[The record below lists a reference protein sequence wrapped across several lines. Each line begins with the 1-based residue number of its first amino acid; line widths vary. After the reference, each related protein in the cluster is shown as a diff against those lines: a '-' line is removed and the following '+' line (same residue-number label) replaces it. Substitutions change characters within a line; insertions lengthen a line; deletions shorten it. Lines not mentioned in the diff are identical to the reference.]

1 MHRRS
6 LLVAL
11 LLFAAAAGIW
21 WATHHAG
28 PQAAPS
34 PAAPGGAT
42 TAAPTSPATTPPP
55 EAPPTAP
62 RQEAAAAAPGLAIQ
76 VLDPDRNPVAGVQ
89 IEVRGDDPDFRL
101 PPTAA
106 DGVAR
111 ADRLPHDSVWFR
123 VQHDGCTGTTSW
135 RWASPLQHELT
146 LRLVRDRQVEVAV
159 TDTSGAPC
167 ADAEVSLLPP
177 QGESAASQDKHRTD
191 PDGTARIT
199 LPGTD
204 WLALQPGV
212 RARASASQGR
222 DRAESDVVPFAAT
235 GVTRCRVVLAR
246 SPEPTGG
253 LTVHF
258 VDATGA
264 PTAAHGRLSWSVV
277 ISASTRRSFPAPYG
291 LVDVAGPSTLVTG
304 VGGDDEVSLTLYE
317 GDRLEARQSVQIPAG
332 VDRHEVT
339 MRRGALAPQLEVPLV
354 DAQGTPVT
362 TGTFVLF
369 VRHQNGNT
377 REKKQATPD
386 AQGIVRLVLPATT
399 AGTLEVARPFAADVL
414 HWPPQ
419 QGVPRPYYT
428 SIGTPPPPPPCL
440 AVRTFPALAK
450 TPVHRVEAVVVPA
463 LAATISGR
471 VVDTD
476 GRPAAGV
483 RIGITTT
490 TAPEPAA
497 FAEFETRSD
506 AAGRF
511 RIQATTLP
519 DEVFVFARRP
529 GAFSPP
535 QRARHAVDT
544 VLALVLQP
552 TGTLVMNLRRAAG
565 LGDRARST
573 GSYASVAL
581 VLDEAALTDGAWGL
595 FRDRAMIGDADLL
608 RRWHVQRYVQEDGDL
623 VFDDLVPA
631 TYEVRTAVGTTRLV
645 TVRDVV
651 VHAGATTRPPQL
663 DGLVLGD
670 GVEAVCV
677 RVAGAD
683 GKPLRD
689 ARVRFQLPEWRETQ
703 PGGVDRATDAQG
715 EAWFVVPRNTVTD
728 VEVVATGL
736 APLRLT
742 GVRFPLDVRLGAG
755 ATCAVALRGHEA
767 LRRDVRALVMV
778 CRSHENGPPDTPVQ
792 RFKDFV
798 QLHHPQATVGDDGRA
813 AIPNLPPGRWRI
825 WLAALPPLDA
835 ARGDGI
841 PFVLLGDRDVAGVDA
856 STIDVAHELTA
867 AELATLRG
875 Q

>member
-1 MHRRS
+1 MHRLS
-6 LLVAL
+6 LLVTL
-11 LLFAAAAGIW
+11 LLLAAAGLW
-21 WATHHAG
+21 WATRHDG
-28 PQAAPS
+28 PQPTPSPTAPASAPVAAPS
-34 PAAPGGAT
+34 SPAA
-42 TAAPTSPATTPPP
+42 
-55 EAPPTAP
+55 APPAPAP
-62 RQEAAAAAPGLAIQ
+62 RQEAAATAPGLAIR
-76 VLDPDRNPVAGVQ
+76 VLDPEKNPVPGVA
-89 IEVRGDDPDFRL
+89 IEVLGDDPDFRL
-101 PPTAA
+101 PPTSA

-111 ADRLPHDSVWFR
+111 ADRLPLDSVWFR
-123 VQHDGCTGTTSW
+123 ARHDGCTGTTSW
-135 RWASPLQHELT
+135 RWASPLQRELT
-146 LRLVRDRQVEVAV
+146 LRLVRDRDVEVTV
-159 TDTSGAPC
+159 TDTNGAPC
-167 ADAEVSLLPP
+167 ADVEVSLLPP
-177 QGESAASQDKHRTD
+177 SGESAASKDQHRTG
-191 PDGTARIT
+191 PDGTAHIT

-212 RARASASQGR
+212 RARASAGHGR

-235 GVTRCRVVLAR
+235 GVTRCRVVLTR
-246 SPEPTGG
+246 SPEPTSG

-277 ISASTRRSFPAPYG
+277 ISASTRGTFAWRSG
-291 LVDVAGPSTLVTG
+291 QVDVDGPSTLVTG
-304 VGGDDEVSLTLYE
+304 IVGGDDLSLTLYE
-317 GDRLEARQSVQIPAG
+317 PDRLEARQRVQIPSG
-332 VDRHEVT
+332 VDRHDAT

-354 DAQGTPVT
+354 DAHGAPVT

-369 VRHQNGNT
+369 ARHTNGHT
-377 REKKQATPD
+377 REQQQATPD
-386 AQGIVRLVLPATT
+386 ARGIVRLVLPATT
-399 AGTLEVARPFAADVL
+399 AGTLEVAWPFAADVL

-440 AVRTFPALAK
+440 AVRAFPALAD

-471 VVDTD
+471 VVDAD

-490 TAPEPAA
+490 TAPEPAVFAA
-497 FAEFETRSD
+497 FQTRSD

-519 DEVFVFARRP
+519 DEVCVFARRP
-529 GAFSPP
+529 GAFCPP
-535 QRARHAVDT
+535 QRARPAADT
-544 VLALVLQP
+544 TLELVLQP
-552 TGTLVMNLRRAAG
+552 TGTLVMALRRTAG
-565 LGDRARST
+565 LADGARST
-573 GSYASVAL
+573 DSYASVAL
-581 VLDEAALTDGAWGL
+581 VLDESALTDGAWGL
-595 FRDRAMIGDADLL
+595 FRDRAMIGGADLL
-608 RRWHVQRYVQEDGDL
+608 QRWHLLRYVQEDGDL
-623 VFDDLVPA
+623 LFDDLVPA
-631 TYEVRTAVGTTRLV
+631 TYEVRAAVGTTRLV
-645 TVRDVV
+645 TARDVV

-663 DGLVLGD
+663 DGLVLGN
-670 GVEAVCV
+670 GVEAVVV

-689 ARVRFQLPEWRETQ
+689 ARVRFQLPEWRETH
-703 PGGVDRATDAQG
+703 PGGVNRATDAQG

-728 VEVVATGL
+728 IDVVAAGL

-767 LRRDVRALVMV
+767 LRRDVRALVVV
-778 CRSHENGPPDTPVQ
+778 CRPHGDTPPDTPVQ
-792 RFKDFV
+792 SFRDMV

-825 WLAALPPLDA
+825 WLAALPPLTA
-835 ARGDGI
+835 ARGAGI
-841 PFVLLGDRDVAGVDA
+841 PFVLLGDRDVATVDA